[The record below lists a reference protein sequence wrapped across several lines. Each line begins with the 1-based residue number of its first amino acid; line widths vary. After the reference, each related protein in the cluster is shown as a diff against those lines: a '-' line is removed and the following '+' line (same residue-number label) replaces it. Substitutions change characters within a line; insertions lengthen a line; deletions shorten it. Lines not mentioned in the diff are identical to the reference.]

1 MFFEG
6 YHGTDSDSVTSII
19 KNGYNLSNNKQSL
32 GKGVYF
38 FQDYYNLC
46 NGLEEAKNWAIH
58 VKKFERWSVLKVN
71 IDTEKYIDIFLDVKH
86 REMFDVIKKELIKKH
101 LEAGKNI
108 KTFNENAIFRKLEE
122 QDIDLIRV
130 LVDATKDIGYPKY
143 VVRRPQVQICVKTTK
158 VIVDNILIK
167 QGKRVSL

>member
-1 MFFEG
+1 MSNSHKFTNLQVADELKEVLAAMEVKDFNKFRVRAYQNVISVIESLSMSVFNMWENKRLG
-6 YHGTDSDSVTSII
+6 EIPGVGTTLEDHLDELFRT
-19 KNGYNLSNNKQSL
+19 
-32 GKGVYF
+32 GKVA
-38 FQDYYNLC
+38 
-46 NGLEEAKNWAIH
+46 E
-58 VKKFERWSVLKVN
+58 
-71 IDTEKYIDIFLDVKH
+71 
-86 REMFDVIKKELIKKH
+86 FDVIKKELIKKH